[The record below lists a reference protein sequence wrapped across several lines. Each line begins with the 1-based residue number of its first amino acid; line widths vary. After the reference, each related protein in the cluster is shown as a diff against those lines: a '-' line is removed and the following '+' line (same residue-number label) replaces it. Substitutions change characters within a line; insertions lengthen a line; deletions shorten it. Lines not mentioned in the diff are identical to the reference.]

1 MVQHEIQEDGKL
13 VVYER
18 EIKGD
23 EMHVVRLSFIKFT
36 GYNLNIQIKMCI
48 VLLISYHLC
57 TTESN
62 LR

>member
-1 MVQHEIQEDGKL
+1 MVQHEVQEDGKL

-36 GYNLNIQIKMCI
+36 DFSLNIKIKKSV
-48 VLLISYHLC
+48 VLLIACILC
-57 TTESN
+57 TTESY